1 MADIDN
7 LINDIQE
14 YLEDKEPA
22 YLKRQPRLH
31 PDNLLYAAAVKI
43 EEMLFEI
50 DDLREE
56 LKDCEY
62 EIRELERYTASE
74 KD

>member
-14 YLEDKEPA
+14 YFEDKEPA
-22 YLKRQPRLH
+22 YLKKQPRLH
-31 PDNLLYAAAVKI
+31 PDSLLHAALLKI
-43 EEMLFEI
+43 EDMQSEI

-62 EIRELERYTASE
+62 EIRDLERYAASE